1 MRRMFWMTVGAAGGV
16 WAYKRGTRTVEEFR
30 DRGLMGN
37 MNFAA
42 EQVRRGRLAASA
54 LAANL
59 TAPPKPPAESAD
71 TVTTRSID
79 VTTRSIDVP
88 SIDLSEEA
96 HWTEVPRIA
105 RPSTNGGTRL

>member
-1 MRRMFWMTVGAAGGV
+1 MRRMFWVTVGAAGGV

-37 MNFAA
+37 MNYAA

-59 TAPPKPPAESAD
+59 GPPPKPHEESGD
-71 TVTTRSID
+71 SITTRSMD
-79 VTTRSIDVP
+79 ET
-88 SIDLSEEA
+88 SIDLTEET
-96 HWTEVPRIA
+96 HWTGVPRST